1 MTCGVECCGLC
12 CVAWLVMRSVRMELR
27 RGIDSYVC
35 GWCWGIVGVGV
46 RGIAANKI
54 RAEGAAAVA
63 EALKQNSTLTSLDLS
78 GKWVWRGGRG
88 GRRRSGLR
96 VMGVEVAR
104 REGRLS
110 GCLLM
115 EVGAG

>member
-1 MTCGVECCGLC
+1 MGAG
-12 CVAWLVMRSVRMELR
+12 
-27 RGIDSYVC
+27 
-35 GWCWGIVGVGV
+35 
-46 RGIAANKI
+46 GIAVNRI
-54 RAEGAAAVA
+54 GDEGAAAVA
-63 EALKQNSTLTSLDLS
+63 EALKQNSTLSSLDLS
-78 GKWVWRGGRG
+78 SKWVWRGGRG
-88 GRRRSGLR
+88 GRRRSGLG

>member
-1 MTCGVECCGLC
+1 
-12 CVAWLVMRSVRMELR
+12 MRCL
-27 RGIDSYVC
+27 GA
-35 GWCWGIVGVGV
+35 G
-46 RGIAANKI
+46 GIAGNRI
-54 RAEGAAAVA
+54 GDEGAAAVA
-63 EALKQNSTLTSLDLS
+63 EALKENSTLSSLNLQ

-88 GRRRSGLR
+88 GRRRSGLG

>member
-1 MTCGVECCGLC
+1 MGEG
-12 CVAWLVMRSVRMELR
+12 
-27 RGIDSYVC
+27 
-35 GWCWGIVGVGV
+35 
-46 RGIAANKI
+46 GIAENEIGDK
-54 RAEGAAAVA
+54 GAAAVA
-63 EALKQNSTLTSLDLS
+63 EALKQNSTLTSLNLA

-88 GRRRSGLR
+88 GRRRSGLG

>member
-1 MTCGVECCGLC
+1 
-12 CVAWLVMRSVRMELR
+12 MRCL
-27 RGIDSYVC
+27 GA
-35 GWCWGIVGVGV
+35 G
-46 RGIAANKI
+46 GIADNMI
-54 RAEGAAAVA
+54 GVEGAAAVA

-78 GKWVWRGGRG
+78 CKWVWRGGRG
-88 GRRRSGLR
+88 GGRRSGLG